1 MKYSTELKC
10 RKYLEN
16 GFLSFPRKFG
26 NKYGQKLIDIATK
39 TRTDAGNAD
48 SKKVIQKTTGDLI
61 GNKITDKISSLG
73 KSKEDERKEKRQPI
87 IDDLNFSKTLHK
99 SRMPKNCKFA

>member
-1 MKYSTELKC
+1 MQKMVFCHLP
-10 RKYLEN
+10 EN
-16 GFLSFPRKFG
+16 FEINMEK
-26 NKYGQKLIDIATK
+26 KLIYIATK
-39 TRTDAGNAD
+39 TRTDAVNAD
-48 SKKVIQKTTGDLI
+48 SKRVVQKTNGDLI

-87 IDDLNFSKTLHK
+87 IDDLNFSRTQYK

>member
-1 MKYSTELKC
+1 M
-10 RKYLEN
+10 
-16 GFLSFPRKFG
+16 
-26 NKYGQKLIDIATK
+26 
-39 TRTDAGNAD
+39 
-48 SKKVIQKTTGDLI
+48 I